1 MKTST
6 TKYNKIR
13 SYAKFIQTQWDTN
26 DSEDEKHTRSLHLKT
41 SPLIM
46 ITDAVNRGRMF
57 RPDLS
62 GNTLQVTTGC
72 KHCNKR
78 RDWTVEIILLT
89 VGKGGRCHVMDD
101 ELPHPSGLPVCS
113 ELLQVLVDG
122 VDGLIHL
129 VHAVLQ
135 MTSAPFRQPEVE
147 ALWGHARANEL
158 TATQQSR
165 TRH

>member
-1 MKTST
+1 M
-6 TKYNKIR
+6 
-13 SYAKFIQTQWDTN
+13 
-26 DSEDEKHTRSLHLKT
+26 
-41 SPLIM
+41 
-46 ITDAVNRGRMF
+46 
-57 RPDLS
+57 
-62 GNTLQVTTGC
+62 
-72 KHCNKR
+72 
-78 RDWTVEIILLT
+78 EIILLT

-147 ALWGHARANEL
+147 AL
-158 TATQQSR
+158 
-165 TRH
+165 